1 MKNLVVAF
9 LFFAIILL
17 PKINYASH
25 ASGMDLTYECLTSD
39 TVWTGNY
46 QVLISTQA
54 FGAEC
59 SWNIVDDNTG
69 AVIAS
74 GSGYNNNTT
83 YTINVCVPSGN
94 YTFNWFD
101 SWGDGWNGGSYTVTT
116 NTGTVLASGSP
127 PTGNSGSSGFISPGS
142 SCTYTITNY
151 PANTYRVTL
160 KFYRDCSNGIP
171 APGSFP
177 LDYNSNTCGS
187 NNSVT
192 MNQVSS
198 QNITPTCGAI
208 SDPCNT
214 PGVVGIEEYIY
225 QATITLPNNC
235 PDWILSVCEAAR
247 NNAITTINNPGS
259 QNLCVQSELNNT
271 SNYNNNSPIFTAY
284 PTPYLCVGQQYCY
297 NNGATDPDGDSL
309 VYSLVTP
316 LNTAPGGTINYN
328 AGFSAFNPISGT
340 TTFDSFTGDL
350 CMLSNQV
357 QVSVVAMKVSEFR
370 NEIFIGSVIR
380 DIQIIVLNNCATL
393 PPVLTGINGSPQ
405 DVTTASTIET
415 SVNHCSNGID
425 PVVFTI
431 NASLG
436 ASNNKV
442 MSWNGLSGTNTP
454 TNTPTFSVISNNT
467 NNPSGSFNWI
477 PDYAD
482 VLNSP
487 FYFTVSVEDDACPIN
502 NLFSFTYTLNL
513 TSSSNFLVSE
523 FITKESCP
531 GDNDGAIDITITGIS
546 GVPTFSW
553 TGPNGFTSSS
563 QNITSLEIGTYNL
576 TITAPDGCE
585 TYYIYDVLSNSV
597 SLSLN
602 DTIMPSCNGSS
613 DGSVDLTV
621 TGGVT
626 PFSYSWIGPNG
637 FTSVSQDLSNLS
649 AGTYSVTVADDVLC
663 SNTLSVT
670 LTDPSPMVTS
680 GSVTSDYN
688 GSEISC
694 NGDSDGIITGLVSG
708 GTGPYMYSI
717 DQLNYTSTQIFSAL
731 NANIYTIS
739 YEDANGCSISE
750 DITLSNPSSININL
764 ITKEDISCFGS
775 ADGSIDITANGGTQI
790 EADYSLNF
798 DGVDDFIEIPQGD
811 SFFGSSG
818 DFSISSWVK
827 IDQFIGSQ
835 EPIFESNI
843 ENELQLMVVNN
854 DGRLT
859 LNVGGGLV
867 AESLPLIWNLNQWY
881 YVTVIN
887 NSGTASFYRDAVA
900 ITSIPFTVGNI
911 NSRSF
916 TSLNLGKDDQTN
928 NFYLNGSL
936 DDFSYFNIA
945 LTQNDIQNH
954 MNCSPIGNENGLIG
968 FWDFGEGSGSLVQDL
983 TLNGN
988 DGTINGSLYSA
999 DVPVQPC
1006 NISNNLYNYSWVN
1019 TLIGFSSN
1027 SEDLLNINQSG
1038 TYSLIVT
1045 DANSCSSS
1053 VFIENIFEPTAI
1065 ITLPPSLQSI
1075 TCFGASD
1082 GIISLLASGGTPP
1095 YTFDWIGPNAYLN
1108 SQNTNPS
1115 NITQLNTGNYDY
1127 TITDNK
1133 GCSLQ
1138 SIAPIYISEP
1148 SQINV
1153 VLDPSLVSCSGVA
1166 DGSVNLLTNISSPL
1180 FEWTCSADLNYF
1192 ETSED
1197 ITGLEQGVYTVKVT
1211 DPVSLCFESAFTTI
1225 SIITPFNI
1233 SPNTLD
1239 ESCYNEND
1247 GEIKVNPISNAAYE
1261 FLWYYPD
1268 GSTSD
1273 DVDIDALSP
1282 GLYQLIISYNSVS
1295 SSGITIDC
1303 QVARSFTIFPAEEI
1317 VAIPSLNLVSCEGG
1331 NDGGIALGNVS
1342 GGFGNFNYL
1351 WSNAE
1356 STKDINNLTTGTY
1369 SVTIL
1374 DENNCIWDSTF
1385 NLTSI
1390 VFDTSSVLRNNILC
1404 KGDATGSID
1413 IGPMTGGIYPYT
1425 FSWTGPNGFSSNN
1438 EDLTNLLAGAY
1449 LVEITDA
1456 NGCVIERYKTL
1467 SEPNDTLY
1475 AIPEFVGDAKCNGS
1489 SDGFVVLDSTDI
1501 SGGTPPYEQD
1511 WVSANPDSL
1520 SAGNYDYIIYDSNNC
1535 FLTGNV
1541 TINEPPLLTITP
1553 FVTKIKCPN
1562 QNTGSISVLI
1572 NNFIGSPTV
1581 EWTGPN
1587 DIITN
1592 QIFSASGLSI
1602 DSLYAGNYN
1611 CIVTDDSNCT
1621 VQQTIYVSEPYTRA
1635 GSPLFLTSNHT
1646 YFEVSCKGGS
1656 DAWIEVTMDGGDY
1669 SFNTYEYLW
1678 ENGETSDSI
1687 FSLSADTLS
1696 LTVIDSIN
1704 CSQEFSYII
1713 REPDSLVSF
1722 TYLISDF
1729 NNYNI
1734 SCYNASDGFVELDPK
1749 GGVHN
1754 YSYIYY
1760 VNDVL
1765 DPNLNSNILSN
1776 LKSDNLFIIVKD
1788 NNGCQ
1793 YSDTINL
1800 IQPELLQIELNL
1812 KPDTCS
1818 LNKGYADVNVSG
1830 GVPNYTYSW
1839 SNGSI
1844 DSFSDY
1850 ISEGSYDIT
1859 VIDANTCE
1867 HSESFDIYNLASP
1880 IANFSLNP
1888 SHKKFDIQ
1896 LEEPFVFIDIS
1907 ETFTQKIKNWTWYF
1921 SDNSLGN
1928 DSIVQHSFSEIG
1940 EYQVLLEIET
1950 EYNCFDT
1957 ISKSVVVDNYNLWV
1971 PDTFTPNDDGVNDS
1985 FKPYGVG
1992 IKKYK
1997 IQIFSRWGEVIFFSE
2012 DINNGWDGSS
2022 RNNNTSMNGSFT
2034 YYIEIVNVYNE
2045 FFKYNGTIK
2054 LIR

>member
-39 TVWTGNY
+39 TVWS
-46 QVLISTQA
+46 STQVVINTA
-54 FGAEC
+54 AWGNEC
-59 SWNIVDDNTG
+59 SWNIVDANTG

-74 GSGYNNNTT
+74 GNSYNDNSI
-83 YTINVCVPSGN
+83 YTINVCLPTGN
-94 YTFNWFD
+94 YTFNWLD
-101 SWGDGWNGGSYTVTT
+101 SFGDGWNGGSYNVTT
-116 NTGTVLASGSP
+116 NTGAVLTSGSP
-127 PTGNSGSSGFISPGS
+127 PTGSSGSSSFTS
-142 SCTYTITNY
+142 SNACTYTVTNY

-160 KFYRDCSNGIP
+160 KFYRDCSNGIA
-171 APGSFP
+171 APSSFS

-192 MNQVSS
+192 MNQVSF
-198 QNITPTCGAI
+198 QNITPTCAAI
-208 SDPCNT
+208 SDPCNA

-235 PDWILSVCEAAR
+235 NDWILSVCEAAR
-247 NNAITTINNPGS
+247 NNAITTINNPGF

-393 PPVLTGINGSPQ
+393 PPVLTGINGSPE

-442 MSWNGLSGTNTP
+442 MSWNGLSGTNP
-454 TNTPTFSVISNNT
+454 PANTPTFSVISNNT
-467 NNPSGSFNWI
+467 SNPSGIFNWI

-513 TSSSNFLVSE
+513 TSNSSFLVSE
-523 FITKESCP
+523 IITKESCP

-553 TGPNGFTSSS
+553 TGPNGFTSFSED
-563 QNITSLEIGTYNL
+563 ITSLEIGTYNL

-597 SLSLN
+597 NLSETN
-602 DTIMPSCNGSS
+602 TIPLCNGSL
-613 DGSVDLTV
+613 DGEIDLTV
-621 TGGVT
+621 IGGVA
-626 PFSYSWIGPNG
+626 PLLFVWEKLDSLGNVIFISN
-637 FTSVSQDLSNLS
+637 SEDLTNLS
-649 AGTYSVTVADDVLC
+649 AGTYSVTVSDAVFC
-663 SNTLSVT
+663 SNNISIT
-670 LTDPSPMVTS
+670 LTEPSQMVAN
-680 GSVTSDYN
+680 GLVTSDYN
-688 GSEISC
+688 GSNISC
-694 NGDSDGIITGLVSG
+694 NGDSDGIITAQVSG
-708 GTGPYMYSI
+708 GNGSYTYSI

-731 NANIYTIS
+731 NENIYTIS
-739 YEDANGCSISE
+739 YKDDNGCTTSE
-750 DITLSNPSSININL
+750 IITLNNPSPININL
-764 ITKEDISCFGS
+764 ITKEDISCYGS
-775 ADGSIDITANGGTQI
+775 ADGSIDITATGGTQ
-790 EADYSLNF
+790 NT
-798 DGVDDFIEIPQGD
+798 
-811 SFFGSSG
+811 
-818 DFSISSWVK
+818 
-827 IDQFIGSQ
+827 
-835 EPIFESNI
+835 
-843 ENELQLMVVNN
+843 
-854 DGRLT
+854 T
-859 LNVGGGLV
+859 L
-867 AESLPLIWNLNQWY
+867 P
-881 YVTVIN
+881 
-887 NSGTASFYRDAVA
+887 
-900 ITSIPFTVGNI
+900 
-911 NSRSF
+911 
-916 TSLNLGKDDQTN
+916 
-928 NFYLNGSL
+928 
-936 DDFSYFNIA
+936 
-945 LTQNDIQNH
+945 
-954 MNCSPIGNENGLIG
+954 
-968 FWDFGEGSGSLVQDL
+968 
-983 TLNGN
+983 
-988 DGTINGSLYSA
+988 
-999 DVPVQPC
+999 
-1006 NISNNLYNYSWVN
+1006 LYNYSW
-1019 TLIGFSSN
+1019 TDTTIGFSSN
-1027 SEDLLNINQSG
+1027 TEDLLIINQPG
-1038 TYSLIVT
+1038 TYRLTIT
-1045 DANSCSSS
+1045 DANSCPSS
-1053 VFIENIFEPTAI
+1053 VFIENISEPTEI
-1065 ITLPPSLQSI
+1065 EGNNNPPVSI

-1082 GIISLLASGGTPP
+1082 GIISLVANGGNPP
-1095 YTFDWIGPNAYLN
+1095 YTFDWIGPNAYSN

-1115 NITQLNTGNYDY
+1115 TIFQLNTGDYDY
-1127 TITDNK
+1127 TITDSK
-1133 GCSLQ
+1133 GCSFQ
-1138 SIAPIYISEP
+1138 SATSIYVFEP

-1153 VLDPSLVSCSGVA
+1153 VLIPSLVTCSGVA
-1166 DGSVNLLTNISSPL
+1166 DGSVNLLTNISFPL
-1180 FEWTCSADLNYF
+1180 FEWTSSADLNYF

-1197 ITGLEQGVYTVKVT
+1197 ITGLDQGVYTVKVT
-1211 DPVSLCFESAFTTI
+1211 DPVSLCFQEESVTI
-1225 SIITPFNI
+1225 SVLTPYNI
-1233 SPNTLD
+1233 YVSKED
-1239 ESCYNEND
+1239 EKCYNSND
-1247 GEIKVNPISNAAYE
+1247 GEILLTPNSTTTTFTSYE
-1261 FLWYYPD
+1261 WLYPD
-1268 GSTSD
+1268 GSTNNTE
-1273 DVDIDALSP
+1273 DIDSLSP
-1282 GLYQLIISYNSVS
+1282 GLYQLQVSYALSVTSGTPISCTANESYN
-1295 SSGITIDC
+1295 IL
-1303 QVARSFTIFPAEEI
+1303 PAEEI
-1317 VAIPSLNLVSCEGG
+1317 LVSPSLSLVSCEGG
-1331 NDGGIALGNVS
+1331 NDGGIALGNLS
-1342 GGFGNFNYL
+1342 GGFGNFTYL

-1356 STKDINNLTTGTY
+1356 LTKDINNLTTGTY
-1369 SVTIL
+1369 SVTIF
-1374 DENNCIWDSTF
+1374 DENNCTLPSIF

-1390 VFDTSSVLRNNILC
+1390 VFDTLSVLKNNILC
-1404 KGDATGSID
+1404 KGDSTGSID
-1413 IGPMTGGIYPYT
+1413 INGITGGTYPYS

-1438 EDLTNLLAGAY
+1438 EDLTNLYAGAY
-1449 LVEITDA
+1449 QVDISDA
-1456 NGCVIERYKTL
+1456 TGCQIYRYIIL
-1467 SEPNDTLY
+1467 SETPQALD
-1475 AIPEFVGDAKCNGS
+1475 AIPAFVGDAKCNGS
-1489 SDGFVVLDSTDI
+1489 SDGFVVLEDAFDI
-1501 SGGTPPYEQD
+1501 SGGTPSAAQPYYEQD
-1511 WVSANPDSL
+1511 WGSANPDSL
-1520 SAGNYDYIIYDSNNC
+1520 SAGNYNYTIYDSNNC
-1535 FLTGNV
+1535 FFKGDV
-1541 TINEPPLLTITP
+1541 TINEPPLFTITP
-1553 FVTKIKCPN
+1553 FVTKVKCPN
-1562 QNTGSISVLI
+1562 KNTGSISILI
-1572 NNFIGSPTV
+1572 DNLTGAPTI

-1602 DSLYAGNYN
+1602 NNLYAGNYN
-1611 CIVTDDSNCT
+1611 CLVTDDSNCT

-1635 GSPLFLTSNHT
+1635 GSPLFLTSNNT
-1646 YFEVSCKGGS
+1646 SFEVSCKGGS
-1656 DAWIEVTMDGGDY
+1656 DAWIEVTMAGGDY
-1669 SFNTYEYLW
+1669 SLNTYEYLW

-1687 FSLSADTLS
+1687 FSLSADTLG

-1722 TYLISDF
+1722 SYLISDY

-1734 SCYNASDGFVELDPK
+1734 SCYNASDGFVELDAT

-1760 VNDVL
+1760 INDIL
-1765 DPNLNSNILSN
+1765 DSNFNSNILSN
-1776 LKSDNLFIIVKD
+1776 LKSDNLFIIIKD

-1800 IQPELLQIELNL
+1800 IQPELLKIELNL
-1812 KPDTCS
+1812 SPDTCS
-1818 LNKGYADVNVSG
+1818 LNKGYADVIVSG
-1830 GVPNYTYSW
+1830 GVPNYSYSW

-1844 DSFSDY
+1844 DFFSDNL
-1850 ISEGSYDIT
+1850 SEGSYDVT
-1859 VIDANTCE
+1859 VIDANKCDY
-1867 HSESFDIYNLASP
+1867 SESFEIYNLPSP
-1880 IANFSLNP
+1880 KANFSLNP
-1888 SHKKFDIQ
+1888 SHKKFDVQ

-1907 ETFTQKIKNWTWYF
+1907 ETFTQKIKNRTWYF

-1957 ISKSVVVDNYNLWV
+1957 ISKSVVIDNYNLWI

-1992 IKKYK
+1992 IKEYK
-1997 IQIFSRWGEVIFFSE
+1997 IQIFSRWGELIFFSE
-2012 DINNGWDGSS
+2012 DINSGWDGMSK
-2022 RNNNTSMNGSFT
+2022 NNNKSMKGIFT

-2045 FFKYNGTIK
+2045 FFKYDGTIK